1 MVTPTSMPRVLFE
14 AFPSFSSI
22 GSGPVAIEVVSA
34 SMMTSDLTKHIARCV
49 GGDRWVVSWLPGRTL
64 SGQQAV
70 TAMTIAS
77 TVDDRQLSEAEWA
90 MLDSMALE
98 LGLTG
103 REALGMV
110 ASENRDLRRAPRPR
124 RRSLE

>member
-1 MVTPTSMPRVLFE
+1 M
-14 AFPSFSSI
+14 
-22 GSGPVAIEVVSA
+22 AIEVVSA
-34 SMMTSDLTKHIARCV
+34 SMMTSDLTQHIARCV

-77 TVDDRQLSEAEWA
+77 NVAGAPPTDIEWA
-90 MLDSMALE
+90 VLDGLALE

-103 REALGMV
+103 REAVWMV
-110 ASENRDLRRAPRPR
+110 QTEQHDLRRPAPRPGPR
-124 RRSLE
+124 LE

>member
-1 MVTPTSMPRVLFE
+1 
-14 AFPSFSSI
+14 
-22 GSGPVAIEVVSA
+22 
-34 SMMTSDLTKHIARCV
+34 MMTSDLTEHIARCV

-77 TVDDRQLSEAEWA
+77 TIDDRQLSDVEWA
-90 MLDSMALE
+90 TLDSMALE

-103 REALGMV
+103 REAVGMV
-110 ASENRDLRRAPRPR
+110 ASENRDLRRTPRPR

>member
-1 MVTPTSMPRVLFE
+1 MPRVLFE
-14 AFPSFSSI
+14 ACPSFSSI

-34 SMMTSDLTKHIARCV
+34 SMMTSDLTQHIARCV

-77 TVDDRQLSEAEWA
+77 AVNGETLSEAEWA

-103 REALGMV
+103 REAAGMV
-110 ASENRDLRRAPRPR
+110 ASENRDLRRAPRPKR
-124 RRSLE
+124 RTLE

>member
-1 MVTPTSMPRVLFE
+1 M
-14 AFPSFSSI
+14 
-22 GSGPVAIEVVSA
+22 AIEVVSA
-34 SMMTSDLTKHIARCV
+34 SMMTSDLTEHIARCV

-77 TVDDRQLSEAEWA
+77 SIDDREPSDVEWA
-90 MLDSMALE
+90 TLDAMALE

-103 REALGMV
+103 REAVGMI
-110 ASENRDLRRAPRPR
+110 ASEHRDIRQAPRPR
-124 RRSLE
+124 RRSLD